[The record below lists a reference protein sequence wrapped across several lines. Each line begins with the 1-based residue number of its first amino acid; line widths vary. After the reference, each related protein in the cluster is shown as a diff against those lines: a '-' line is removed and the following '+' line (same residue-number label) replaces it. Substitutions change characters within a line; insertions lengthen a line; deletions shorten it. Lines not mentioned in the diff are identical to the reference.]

1 MILMKK
7 PWLLAQTVMASC
19 SCTGPRIISDIPGIL
34 LWLTRQIPPGYKS
47 QCGEFIPPGVE
58 VINSAAN
65 NGNVWYQKYVT
76 VRIVDIQPLHAFIA
90 GNQM

>member
-1 MILMKK
+1 VQDRVLFQIFL
-7 PWLLAQTVMASC
+7 
-19 SCTGPRIISDIPGIL
+19 GIL
-34 LWLTRQIPPGYKS
+34 SWVTRQIPPGYEP

-58 VINSAAN
+58 EINSAAN
-65 NGNVWYQKYVT
+65 NGNVWYQKYVK